1 MSRLNYHHLYY
12 FWQVARGGNLTETA
26 QRLHISQSALSA
38 QIKQFEQS
46 MQVQLFSRQGRRLV
60 LTDSGYQ
67 TLKYAEDIF
76 SRGEELEQLLL
87 KGMQPQH
94 NPLRI
99 GTLAT
104 MSRNFIESF
113 IAPLLLSSNVRYS
126 LFSMNQTAL
135 LNALAEHQLDLVL
148 SNIAVQGTDNQ
159 LWQCRLLARQPVA
172 VIGPP
177 GKALPENLAA
187 YQQQRWVLP
196 PVHSPIRTA
205 FDALAAQYQLQPD
218 VVAEADDMAML
229 RLLTRDSGALS
240 VIPEVVVKDELHNG
254 SLEKYLMLPEV
265 YENFYFITTH
275 RELMHPQ
282 QSLLLDAFDAQ
293 RLSYSANS

>member
-135 LNALAEHQLDLVL
+135 LNALAAHQLDLVL
-148 SNIAVQGTDNQ
+148 SNIAVLGTDNQ
-159 LWQCRLLARQPVA
+159 MWQCRLLARQPVA

>member
-38 QIKQFEQS
+38 QIKQLEHS
-46 MQVQLFSRQGRRLV
+46 MQVQLFNRQGRRLV

-94 NPLRI
+94 SPLRI

-113 IAPLLLSSNVRYS
+113 IAPLLNTAPARYS
-126 LFSMNQTAL
+126 LSSMNQTAL
-135 LNALAEHQLDLVL
+135 LNALAAHQLDLVL
-148 SNIAVQGTDNQ
+148 SNIAVQGNDSQ

-172 VIGPP
+172 VIGPT
-177 GKALPENLAA
+177 GQAGTRQLPA

-196 PVHSPIRTA
+196 PVQSPIRTA
-205 FDALAAQYQLQPD
+205 FDALAAQYQLQPE

-229 RLLTRDSGALS
+229 RLLARDSGALT
-240 VIPEVVVKDELHNG
+240 VMPEVVVKDELKSG
-254 SLEKYLMLPEV
+254 RLEKYLTLPQV
-265 YENFYFITTH
+265 YENFYIITTQ
-275 RELMHPQ
+275 RELVHPQ
-282 QSLLLDAFDAQ
+282 QNLLLQAF
-293 RLSYSANS
+293 ANLG

>member
-135 LNALAEHQLDLVL
+135 LNALAAHQLDLVL

-240 VIPEVVVKDELHNG
+240 VIPEVVVKDELKNG

-282 QSLLLDAFDAQ
+282 QSFLLDAFDAQ

>member
-38 QIKQFEQS
+38 QIKQLEQS
-46 MQVQLFSRQGRRLV
+46 MQVQLFQRQGRRLV

-94 NPLRI
+94 SPLRI

-113 IAPLLLSSNVRYS
+113 IAPLLGSSSSRYS
-126 LFSMNQTAL
+126 LFSMSQTAL
-135 LNALAEHQLDLVL
+135 LNALVAHQLDLVL
-148 SNIAVQGTDNQ
+148 SNIAVQGNDSQ

-177 GKALPENLAA
+177 GKASGDDLSA
-187 YQQQRWVLP
+187 YRQMPWVLP
-196 PVHSPIRTA
+196 PVQSPIRTA
-205 FDALAAQYQLQPD
+205 FDALAAQYLLQPE

-229 RLLTRDSGALS
+229 RLLARDSGAFT
-240 VIPEVVVKDELHNG
+240 VMPEVVVKDELQSG
-254 SLEKYLMLPEV
+254 RLQKYLALPEV
-265 YENFYFITTH
+265 YENFYIITTQ
-275 RELMHPQ
+275 RDFIHPRQ
-282 QSLLLDAFDAQ
+282 QQLLQQF
-293 RLSYSANS
+293 SN

>member
-26 QRLHISQSALSA
+26 KRLHISQSALSA
-38 QIKQFEQS
+38 QIKQLEQS
-46 MQVQLFSRQGRRLV
+46 MQAQLFSRQGRRLI

-87 KGMQPQH
+87 KGIQPQH
-94 NPLRI
+94 SPIRI
-99 GTLAT
+99 GALAT

-113 IAPLLLSSNVRYS
+113 IAPLLATPDTRYS
-126 LFSMNQTAL
+126 LLSMNQTAL
-135 LNALAEHQLDLVL
+135 LNALAAHQLNLVL
-148 SNIAVQGTDNQ
+148 SNIAVQGNDSQ

-177 GKALPENLAA
+177 GKSLADNLAH

-196 PVHSPIRTA
+196 PVQSPIRTA
-205 FDALAAQYQLQPD
+205 FDALAAQYQLQAD
-218 VVAEADDMAML
+218 IVAEADDMAML
-229 RLLTRDSGALS
+229 RLLARDSGCLT
-240 VIPEVVVKDELHNG
+240 VIPEVVVKDELQSG
-254 SLEKYLMLPEV
+254 RLQKYLTLPQV
-265 YENFYFITTH
+265 YENFYIITTQ

-282 QSLLLDAFDAQ
+282 QNRLLQAFAQ
-293 RLSYSANS
+293 AQP

>member
-26 QRLHISQSALSA
+26 QRLHVSQSALSA
-38 QIKQFEQS
+38 QIKQLEQS
-46 MQVQLFSRQGRRLV
+46 MRVQLFLRQGRKLV

-76 SRGEELEQLLL
+76 SRGAELEQLLL

-94 NPLRI
+94 SPIRI

-113 IAPLLLSSNVRYS
+113 IAPLLITTDCRFS
-126 LFSMNQTAL
+126 LLSMNQTAL
-135 LNALAEHQLDLVL
+135 LNALAQHQLDLAL
-148 SNIAVQGTDNQ
+148 SNIAVQGHDNQ

-172 VIGPP
+172 VIGSP
-177 GKALPENLAA
+177 GKALGDNLAD
-187 YQQQRWVLP
+187 YRQQRWVLP
-196 PVHSPIRTA
+196 PPQSPIRMA

-218 VVAEADDMAML
+218 VIAEVEDMAML
-229 RLLTRDSGALS
+229 RLLARDSGALT
-240 VIPEVVVKDELHNG
+240 VIPDVVVKDELRSGLLH
-254 SLEKYLMLPEV
+254 KYLTLPQV
-265 YENFYFITTH
+265 YENFYIITTQ
-275 RELMHPQ
+275 RELTHPQ
-282 QSLLLDAFDAQ
+282 LNRLLQA
-293 RLSYSANS
+293 YTANSL

>member
-38 QIKQFEQS
+38 QIKQLEQS
-46 MQVQLFSRQGRRLV
+46 MQVQLFQRQGRRLV

-87 KGMQPQH
+87 KGIQPQH
-94 NPLRI
+94 SPLRI

-113 IAPLLLSSNVRYS
+113 IAPLLGSATSRYS

-135 LNALAEHQLDLVL
+135 LNALVSHQLDLVL
-148 SNIAVQGTDNQ
+148 SNIAVQGNDSQ

-177 GKALPENLAA
+177 GKALGSE
-187 YQQQRWVLP
+187 
-196 PVHSPIRTA
+196 
-205 FDALAAQYQLQPD
+205 
-218 VVAEADDMAML
+218 
-229 RLLTRDSGALS
+229 LS
-240 VIPEVVVKDELHNG
+240 
-254 SLEKYLMLPEV
+254 
-265 YENFYFITTH
+265 
-275 RELMHPQ
+275 
-282 QSLLLDAFDAQ
+282 
-293 RLSYSANS
+293 

>member
-135 LNALAEHQLDLVL
+135 LNALAAHQLDLVL

-240 VIPEVVVKDELHNG
+240 VIPEVVVKDELKNG

>member
-38 QIKQFEQS
+38 QIKQLEQS
-46 MQVQLFSRQGRRLV
+46 MQVQLFQRQGRRLV

-94 NPLRI
+94 SPLRI

-113 IAPLLLSSNVRYS
+113 IAPLLGSATSRYS

-135 LNALAEHQLDLVL
+135 LNALVAHQLDLVL
-148 SNIAVQGTDNQ
+148 SNIAVQGNDSQ

-177 GKALPENLAA
+177 GKTLSSELSA
-187 YQQQRWVLP
+187 YKLQRWVLP
-196 PVHSPIRTA
+196 PVQSPIRTA
-205 FDALAAQYQLQPD
+205 FDALAAQYQLQPE

-229 RLLTRDSGALS
+229 RLLARDSGALT
-240 VIPEVVVKDELHNG
+240 VMPAVVVKDELTSG
-254 SLEKYLMLPEV
+254 RLQQYLVLPQV
-265 YENFYFITTH
+265 YENFYIITTQ
-275 RELMHPQ
+275 RELVHPQ
-282 QSLLLDAFDAQ
+282 LGQLLKAFA
-293 RLSYSANS
+293 SSA

>member
-1 MSRLNYHHLYY
+1 
-12 FWQVARGGNLTETA
+12 
-26 QRLHISQSALSA
+26 
-38 QIKQFEQS
+38 
-46 MQVQLFSRQGRRLV
+46 
-60 LTDSGYQ
+60 
-67 TLKYAEDIF
+67 
-76 SRGEELEQLLL
+76 
-87 KGMQPQH
+87 
-94 NPLRI
+94 
-99 GTLAT
+99 LAT

-135 LNALAEHQLDLVL
+135 LNALAAHQLDLVL

-240 VIPEVVVKDELHNG
+240 VIPEVVVKDELKNG

>member
-135 LNALAEHQLDLVL
+135 LNALAAHQLDLVL